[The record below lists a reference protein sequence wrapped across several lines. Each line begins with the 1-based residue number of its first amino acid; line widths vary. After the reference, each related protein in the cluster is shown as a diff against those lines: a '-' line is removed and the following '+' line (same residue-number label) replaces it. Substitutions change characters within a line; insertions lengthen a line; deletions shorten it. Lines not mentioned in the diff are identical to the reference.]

1 MIRASARIMSD
12 TTSELIPM
20 ANANPILEYD
30 AKIQSGEIPASAK
43 LKAVYAHIV
52 DHIDHPGRY
61 YYDAHK
67 ADTAIDFIEN
77 FLYVP
82 KLSPP
87 TKMRLQLWQRAYI
100 ATIFGMIDAETG
112 LRQYREAF
120 LYVGRKNAKSCL
132 SAAIAIYVIL
142 CDGEPAAELYC
153 AATNRFQSRI
163 LWNYAKLMIK
173 ASPTLSRYFKIKQS
187 SIDVPST
194 DSVFIPLS
202 KDSGS
207 LDGLAPSCI
216 LIDELHAIQDAN
228 MYEVLQGGTYSR
240 RQPLTLITSTGGHI
254 TPGSIFEQ
262 KYNEYRTVIDGY
274 EDGSYVDE
282 TVFPCIYELDDKN
295 EINDERAWIKANP
308 NLGISKRVDILRAE
322 VNRSRLS
329 EQKRNDILSK
339 QFNVQLAAQ
348 EAFFDPSDV
357 IYESIVDPVYLD
369 GAVGWGGFD
378 LGATRDL
385 TAATVLVAA
394 PGQLDHLY
402 VLQMFWIAEDTLQTH
417 IDQDEAPYDTW
428 IDQGLMRTTPGSI
441 VDVHAVLEWF
451 EEVAQ
456 TYNIQLYKFGYDRFY
471 ASYLVRDMQVAYGAD
486 NLIPVAQN
494 FKGLSSQMYLS
505 KTWFQQRRFSYGRNP
520 LLQWNLLNVQAT
532 YDNESNVKPSKNRNA
547 TGNKIDGYA
556 SLLDAFCVYLDTRE
570 EIL

>member
-1 MIRASARIMSD
+1 M
-12 TTSELIPM
+12 
-20 ANANPILEYD
+20 NPILEYNE
-30 AKIQSGEIPASAK
+30 KIQSGAIPASKK
-43 LKAVYAHIV
+43 LKAVYAHIA
-52 DHIDHPGRY
+52 DHIEHPGRY
-61 YYDAHK
+61 IYDK
-67 ADTAIDFIEN
+67 ARAQQAIDFIET
-77 FLYVP
+77 FLYIP

-87 TKMRLQLWQRAYI
+87 TKMELQLWQKAYV
-100 ATIFGMIDAETG
+100 ATIFGMIDSETG

-132 SAAIAIYVIL
+132 SAAIAIYAIL
-142 CDGEPAAELYC
+142 CDNEPAAELYC

-173 ASPTLSRYFKIKQS
+173 ASPTLSRYFKIKQG

-274 EDGSYVDE
+274 TDESYVDE
-282 TVFPCIYELDDKN
+282 SVFPCIYELDSKD
-295 EINDERAWIKANP
+295 EIYDEASWVKANP

-322 VNRSRLS
+322 VNRSKLS

-348 EAFFDPSDV
+348 DSFFDPGDV
-357 IYESIVDPVYLD
+357 IYESVIDADLLN
-369 GAVGWGGFD
+369 GGIGWGGFD

-385 TAATVLVAA
+385 TAATVLVAT
-394 PGQLDHLY
+394 PPQPDHLY

-417 IDQDEAPYDTW
+417 IEQDEAPYETW

-441 VDVHAVLEWF
+441 VDIKAVMDWF
-451 EEVAQ
+451 EEVEAS
-456 TYNIQLYKFGYDRFY
+456 YGVSIYKFGYDRFY
-471 ASYLVRDMQVAYGAD
+471 ASYLVRDMSIRWGAV
-486 NLIPVAQN
+486 NMIPVAQT

-532 YDNESNVKPSKNRNA
+532 YDNESNVKPSKNRNMQ
-547 TGNKIDGYA
+547 GNKIDGYA
-556 SLLDAFCVYLDTRE
+556 SLLDAFVVYLDTRD
-570 EIL
+570 EIIA

>member
-1 MIRASARIMSD
+1 MSVIIG
-12 TTSELIPM
+12 ELIQM
-20 ANANPILEYD
+20 SNPILEYD

-43 LKAVYAHIV
+43 LKAVYAHIA
-52 DHIDHPGRY
+52 DHVRHPGRY
-61 YYDAHK
+61 YYDAGK

-77 FLYVP
+77 FLYIP

-87 TKMRLQLWQRAYI
+87 TKMKLQLWQKAYI
-100 ATIFGMIDAETG
+100 ATIFGMIDSQTG

-132 SAAIAIYVIL
+132 SAAVAIYVIL

-173 ASPTLSRYFKIKQS
+173 ASPTLLHYFKIKQS

-216 LIDELHAIQDAN
+216 LVDELHAIQDAN

-254 TPGSIFEQ
+254 APGSIFEQ
-262 KYNEYRTVIDGY
+262 KYNEYRTIIDGY
-274 EDGSYVDE
+274 ADGSYADE
-282 TVFPCIYELDDKN
+282 SVFPCIYELDDKS
-295 EINDERAWIKANP
+295 EISDEAAWIKANP
-308 NLGISKRVDILRAE
+308 NLGVSKRVDILRAE
-322 VNRSRLS
+322 VQRAKLS

-339 QFNVQLAAQ
+339 QFNVQLSAQ
-348 EAFFDPSDV
+348 NSFFDPQDV
-357 IYESIVDPVYLD
+357 LYESVIDPDLLTN
-369 GAVGWGGFD
+369 GIAWGGFD

-385 TAATVLVAA
+385 TSATVLIAT
-394 PGQLDHLY
+394 PGQPDLLY
-402 VLQMFWIAEDTLQTH
+402 VLQMYWIAEDTLQTH
-417 IDQDEAPYDTW
+417 IDEDEAPYDTW

-441 VDVHAVLEWF
+441 VDVHAVLDWF
-451 EEVAQ
+451 QEVEQ
-456 TYNIQLYKFGYDRFY
+456 EYSLQMYKFGYDRFY
-471 ASYLVRDMQVAYGAD
+471 ASYLVHDMEVQYGAD
-486 NLIPVAQN
+486 NMIPVAQS
-494 FKGLSSQMYLS
+494 FRGLSSQMYLS

-520 LLQWNLLNVQAT
+520 LLQWNLLNVQAA
-532 YDNESNVKPSKNRNA
+532 YDGESNVKPCKNRNM

-556 SLLDAFCVYLDTRE
+556 SLLDAFCVYLDTRD
-570 EIL
+570 EII

>member
-1 MIRASARIMSD
+1 
-12 TTSELIPM
+12 M

-30 AKIQSGEIPASAK
+30 ANIQSGEIPASAK
-43 LKAVYAHIV
+43 LKAVYAHIA
-52 DHIDHPGRY
+52 DHIEHPGRY

-67 ADTAIDFIEN
+67 ADTAIDFIES
-77 FLYVP
+77 FLFIP

-100 ATIFGMIDAETG
+100 ATIFGMIDSETG

-262 KYNEYRTVIDGY
+262 KYQEYCTIIDGY
-274 EDGSYVDE
+274 KDGSYIDE
-282 TVFPCIYELDDKN
+282 TVFPCIYELDDKD
-295 EINDERAWIKANP
+295 EINDENAWVKANP
-308 NLGISKRVDILRAE
+308 NLGISKRIDILRAE
-322 VNRSRLS
+322 VYRSRLS

-339 QFNVQLAAQ
+339 QFNVQLSAQ

-402 VLQMFWIAEDTLQTH
+402 ILQMFWIAEDTLQQH

-556 SLLDAFCVYLDTRE
+556 SLLDAFCVYLDTRD